1 MSLFTGPFDRRLR
14 CDSHEDRNVPLLD
27 AIGAMSF
34 NVVAETT
41 FDNVA

>member
-1 MSLFTGPFDRRLR
+1 MLSSDF
-14 CDSHEDRNVPLLD
+14 HEDRNVLLAD

-34 NVVAETT
+34 NAVAETT